1 VERTLNY
8 EHVDQFSV
16 GWMVKWLID
25 RFSCLDGQIIGW
37 LVGWLVS

>member
-16 GWMVKWLID
+16 GWMDGKMIDWSVQLFGWSNYWL
-25 RFSCLDGQIIGW
+25 IGW
-37 LVGWLVS
+37 LVG